1 MWIIN
6 INPPPLS
13 RAVIYMDNRYHC
25 PEGGKLVNRGFRK
38 KKSESV
44 QKLPGAY
51 VYVICLADSK

>member
-1 MWIIN
+1 MWIIS
-6 INPPPLS
+6 ITPLLS
-13 RAVIYMDNRYHC
+13 RAVINMDNRYHC
-25 PEGGKLVNRGFRK
+25 PEEGGGLVYKGLRK